1 MLVKPSVL
9 FKLQELHK
17 SDEFWLAGVAARV
30 SKLVRFRSQE
40 LHGKGVTGVVA
51 LPQARPELRKPARSV
66 PQSVNH
72 DMANF

>member
-30 SKLVRFRSQE
+30 SKLARFRSQE
-40 LHGKGVTGVVA
+40 LHGKGTDRSC
-51 LPQARPELRKPARSV
+51 RPSSGPARTKEARTECASV
-66 PQSVNH
+66 IQ
-72 DMANF
+72 A